1 MPARPTRVKT
11 QNELGKTRTLPD
23 AASGFYRTGQGQEHL
38 FLGLGPQ
45 PEQLPALAGHPRKVW
60 FVESDTFWRN
70 MDQTWH
76 ESIPHSWTRIPPEK
90 LTFQRLAASTLWIYT
105 PNERLF
111 PSFWGPIMAKVRLAL
126 RQYTPTRPEN
136 VVLLPWD
143 ANALILPELA
153 RAFKKVGL
161 RPVPIPEHLTVD
173 QLTDILSRLTP
184 KLFVSLNLAGLD
196 SHGSLYHLLHE
207 AGTRVVAWMVDNPFH
222 VLGKCKSPFWK
233 DIPMGVTDNWFIRPL
248 EALGGK
254 PFHLPLATDPYFFTP
269 SGHQDGQQTLSGV
282 TFAGRTAFPRKQ
294 GFFAG
299 ASMDQHLLEIACQDM
314 VKGKRRDLSWWIDQ
328 LGVTDFWPGHAIRS
342 AGLGAEETSLAWRR
356 TCLEIAAASAHL
368 TIVGDLAW
376 RQHLTHPFT
385 LHPPVDYY
393 GPLATWHARSPIT
406 LNMTSMLLPHGL
418 TQRHFDVWAAGGFLL
433 TDTTPGQAIFPRE
446 LCAPISFKTPAELE
460 SLIQRF
466 TPESRAKQDLRKAWR
481 NEILAHHTYD
491 HRVQKILDIID
502 K

>member
-23 AASGFYRTGQGQEHL
+23 AASGFYRTGQGREYL

-45 PEQLPALAGHPRKVW
+45 PEQLPALAGHPAKVR
-60 FVESDTFWRN
+60 FLESDSFWQA
-70 MDQTWH
+70 MDQHWH
-76 ESIPHSWTRIPPEK
+76 ESIPSHWVRITPQE
-90 LTFQRLAASTLWIYT
+90 LTPQRLSTCTLWIYA

-111 PSFWGPIMAKVRLAL
+111 PSFWGPIMARIRLNDRKYAPARL
-126 RQYTPTRPEN
+126 N
-136 VVLLPWD
+136 NIVLLPWSTH
-143 ANALILPELA
+143 ALILPELS
-153 RAFKKVGL
+153 RAFKKIGIA
-161 RPVPIPEHLTVD
+161 PVPIPEHIGQD
-173 QLTDILSRLTP
+173 QLADILARLAPTWC
-184 KLFVSLNLAGLD
+184 VSLNMAGLD
-196 SHGSLYHLLHE
+196 GYGSNYHLLHE
-207 AGTRVVAWMVDNPFH
+207 AGTRVMVWMVDNPFH

-233 DIPMGVTDNWFIRPL
+233 DIPMGVTDDWFIRPL
-248 EALGGK
+248 EALGGR
-254 PFHLPLATDPYFFTP
+254 PFHLPLATDPHFFTP
-269 SGHQDGQQTLSGV
+269 PDHQHGQQAAGV

-299 ASMDQHLLEIACQDM
+299 ASVDQCLLEAACQDM
-314 VKGKRRDLSWWIDQ
+314 VKGKRRDLAWWIDQ

-356 TCLEIAAASAHL
+356 TCLEHAAASAHL
-368 TIVGDLAW
+368 TIVGDPAW

-393 GPLATWHARSPIT
+393 GPLATWYARSIIT

-446 LCAPISFKTPAELE
+446 LCAPISFKTPAELV

-466 TPESRAKQDLRKAWR
+466 TPESRAKQDLRQAWR
-481 NEILAHHTYD
+481 QEIIAHHTYD
-491 HRVQKILDIID
+491 HRVQKILDIIN